1 MLREAE
7 QQLRSSLKSLETVDS
22 YLYLGKVYN
31 RLDQPLSALRT
42 YEQGLQRFPQEI
54 LLLISSARTH
64 DALNDTE
71 KSISLYKQ
79 VLQLDNTNVESI
91 ASIATHHFYTDQ
103 PEIALR

>member
-7 QQLRSSLKSLETVDS
+7 QQLRSSLKNLETVDC

-31 RLDQPLSALRT
+31 RFDQPLSALKT
-42 YEQGLQRFPQEI
+42 YEQGLLRFPEEI

-64 DALNDTE
+64 EALNDTE
-71 KSISLYKQ
+71 KAIGLYKQ
-79 VLQLDNTNVESI
+79 VLHLDNTNIESI